1 MPLPSM
7 ASELKAI
14 ILAEI
19 SHIQGFMQLLMKPRN
34 GMPWS
39 AEDRAAILVHLKH
52 LAKTLP
58 VLVVFTLPGGSLL
71 LPVLAWFLD
80 RRKNPKKPSANAAP
94 SVGSAQ
100 EPVPSVTPAASSV
113 DAAQQATA
121 PLHTEKCDSPDAKS
135 TESELPEPSRVG

>member
-1 MPLPSM
+1 MSLPSV

-39 AEDRAAILVHLKH
+39 AEDRAAILLHLKH

-58 VLVVFTLPGGSLL
+58 VLVIFTLPGGSLL
-71 LPVLAWFLD
+71 LPFLAWFLD
-80 RRKNPKKPSANAAP
+80 RRRNPDQLAENSAASAVSAEEAAP
-94 SVGSAQ
+94 SGSPAVSPSESDQ
-100 EPVPSVTPAASSV
+100 EAVST
-113 DAAQQATA
+113 
-121 PLHTEKCDSPDAKS
+121 LHTKNGNSSKTKS
-135 TESELPEPSRVG
+135 AESELREPSRAG

>member
-1 MPLPSM
+1 MSLLSV

-39 AEDRAAILVHLKH
+39 AEDRAAILLHLKH

-58 VLVVFTLPGGSLL
+58 VLVIFTLPGGSLL
-71 LPVLAWFLD
+71 LPLLAWFLD
-80 RRKNPKKPSANAAP
+80 RRRNPNQPAENSAASVVSAEAAP
-94 SVGSAQ
+94 SGS
-100 EPVPSVTPAASSV
+100 PAASPSESDQEAV
-113 DAAQQATA
+113 STL
-121 PLHTEKCDSPDAKS
+121 PTKNCDSAKTKS
-135 TESELPEPSRVG
+135 AESELREPSRVG